1 MIRLD
6 KELFRPLVAMI
17 KEDID
22 KYTQLEEILEQDDEY
37 LENMNYS
44 YSELD
49 QFSFGN
55 DLHEEEHLPAI
66 EKPQTQHDSMGS
78 NEEEKMHGYFT
89 QNPMTEKGETFGQE
103 PNCNIKLFNSPSSA
117 SIR

>member
-49 QFSFGN
+49 
-55 DLHEEEHLPAI
+55 
-66 EKPQTQHDSMGS
+66 
-78 NEEEKMHGYFT
+78 
-89 QNPMTEKGETFGQE
+89 
-103 PNCNIKLFNSPSSA
+103 
-117 SIR
+117 